1 LSDLYFDKKD
11 YAQAQPFY
19 ENVLAAYRKL
29 SETNPHTYPSD
40 IASLLS
46 KLGTIYIAKKDT
58 AKAEKAILESLEL
71 RKKLDDSNPYA
82 YKSIYA
88 TSLGQAAGFY
98 YFKQDFEKSETL
110 YVQTLDLRKKMA
122 VGNPTQITA
131 LADAHTQIGTFYA
144 RQKAF
149 VKADSFYQIALKT
162 YINLKDT
169 LLEPKIADIQ
179 YYIGL
184 LHFNNKNYVKSDTA
198 LNAAL
203 TLFQRAAK
211 IIPRAYTASVG
222 NVQNDLA
229 RLYKTQ
235 RNFEKADSLYGLVLA
250 LREKD
255 TSSVGQQTLHETWK
269 DMANLYLEMADS
281 EVKNAD
287 KVMPLQKAI
296 GFCDKLYQKEAK
308 NQSASYVQQYA
319 QIYGLLGVC
328 QLFAKNFPA
337 AESATRKALQLDEKQ
352 RWVTSNL
359 AHALLLQGNYDEAEK
374 IYKSLR
380 HKKDEKGKL
389 YKEIFL
395 ENLKDLEQD
404 GVFAMPNENIEKV
417 RKLLK

>member
-1 LSDLYFDKKD
+1 LV
-11 YAQAQPFY
+11 YA
-19 ENVLAAYRKL
+19 N
-29 SETNPHTYPSD
+29 
-40 IASLLS
+40 
-46 KLGTIYIAKKDT
+46 
-58 AKAEKAILESLEL
+58 
-71 RKKLDDSNPYA
+71 
-82 YKSIYA
+82 
-88 TSLGQAAGFY
+88 SLGQTAGFY

-122 VGNPTQITA
+122 VGNPTQIPA
-131 LADAHTQIGTFYA
+131 LADAHTEIGTFYA
-144 RQKAF
+144 RQKSF
-149 VKADSFYQIALKT
+149 VRADSFYQIALKS
-162 YINLKDT
+162 YKDLKDS

-184 LHFNNKNYVKSDTA
+184 LHFNNKNYIKSDSA

-203 TLFQRAAK
+203 TIFQRAAK
-211 IIPRAYTASVG
+211 ITPRAHIAHVG

-229 RLYKTQ
+229 RLYKAQ
-235 RNFEKADSLYGLVLA
+235 QNFAKADSMYSFVLA

-255 TSSVGQQTLHETWK
+255 TSMVGQQVLQETWK
-269 DMANLYLEMADS
+269 DMANLYLEMADF

-287 KVMPLQKAI
+287 KVPPLQKAV
-296 GFCDKLYQKEAK
+296 GFCDKLYQKEIK
-308 NQSASYVQQYA
+308 NPSSTYVKQYA

-352 RWVTSNL
+352 RWATSNL
-359 AHALLLQGNYDEAEK
+359 AHALLLQGNYEEAEK

-380 HKKDEKGKL
+380 NKKDEKGRF

-395 ENLKDLEQD
+395 ENLKDLEQE
-404 GVFAMPNENIEKV
+404 GVFAMPNESIEKI